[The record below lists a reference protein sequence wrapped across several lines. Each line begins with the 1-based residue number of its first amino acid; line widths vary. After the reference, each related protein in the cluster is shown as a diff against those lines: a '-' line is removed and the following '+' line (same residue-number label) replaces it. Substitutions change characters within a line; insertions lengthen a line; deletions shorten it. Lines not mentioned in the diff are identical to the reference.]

1 MTGNPMHLGLILM
14 AIERSPEVDGLIR
27 SFSAYGFELRLV
39 PDGETAL
46 LFSQELNPDLIFLD
60 VSLPGLSGFDTC
72 LRLKEL
78 DTTKDTP
85 VIFVTTPSDRA
96 STVNG
101 FSVGAVDYVTR
112 PFQLEEVIAR
122 ITTHLKIRNLHVLLE
137 EIISNLQEE
146 VAERQ
151 RTEEAL
157 QESMQLVQQAND
169 RMKNDLAAAARV
181 QQALLPE
188 ILPVLSNAS
197 FAWTYKPCS
206 ELGGDSLNV
215 FQLDPDHVGL
225 YVLDVSGHGV
235 SASLL
240 SVTLSRVLI
249 PRRDPSC
256 LFIKANRAPEAD
268 TLVSPADIASRLNR
282 MFPMSEDGRQYF
294 TLIYGILDTRNG
306 MFRYTCAGHPPPLYL
321 APDQPAIPCE
331 IGNVPI
337 GLFEDIHYEEGTIQL
352 QPGGRLFLY
361 SDGVLEARNASKE
374 FFGEARLQETL
385 EATQSS
391 PLQVSVDS
399 IMNAALDWTGTHHAQ
414 DDLSILAFEW
424 TSRKDELVDNPNK
437 EVILA
442 HQFPAHA
449 KELGPMRAMTRT
461 ALNNHSWRSD
471 IVEDIVLA
479 IDEACQN
486 IIRHAYHGECDDPIL
501 LRIKLNN
508 HALVVVLEDQ
518 APTVSPDCMNP
529 RALEDIRPGGL
540 GCHFIRQVMDT
551 VSIEPSSTGQG
562 NILRM
567 SKNVYSPPTFQ

>member
-1 MTGNPMHLGLILM
+1 MAAADSSDVQRLM
-14 AIERSPEVDGLIR
+14 QI
-27 SFSAYGFELRLV
+27 FSAYGFELTLV

-46 LFSQELNPDLIFLD
+46 ASSQELKPDLIFLD
-60 VSLPGLSGFDTC
+60 VTLPGLSGFDTC
-72 LRLKEL
+72 LRLKEQ
-78 DTTKDTP
+78 DETKDVP
-85 VIFVTTPSDRA
+85 VIFVTTPSDSV
-96 STVNG
+96 STVKG

-112 PFQLEEVIAR
+112 PFQAEEVIAR
-122 ITTHLKIRNLHVLLE
+122 ITTHLKIRNLQVLLE
-137 EIISNLQEE
+137 EIITNLQEE
-146 VAERQ
+146 VAERK
-151 RTEEAL
+151 RAEEAL
-157 QESMQLVQQAND
+157 QQSMLMTQQAND
-169 RMKNDLAAAARV
+169 RMKSDLAAAARV

-188 ILPVLSNAS
+188 VLPVLSNAS
-197 FAWTYKPCS
+197 FAWTYQPCS

-215 FQLDPDHVGL
+215 FQLDADHVGL

-268 TLVSPADIASRLNR
+268 TLISPAEIASRLNR
-282 MFPMSEDGRQYF
+282 MFPMSENGRQYF

-321 APDQPAIPCE
+321 SPNQPAIPCE

-337 GLFEDIHYEEGTIQL
+337 GLFEDSHYEEGTIQL

-399 IMNAALDWTGTHHAQ
+399 IMNAALDWTGNHHAQ

-424 TSRKDELVDNPNK
+424 TSRKDELVDNPN
-437 EVILA
+437 EQVILA

-449 KELGPMRAMTRT
+449 KELGPMRAMTRM

-486 IIRHAYHGECDDPIL
+486 IIRHAYHGECDDPIIL
-501 LRIKLNN
+501 QIVLNN
-508 HALVVVLEDQ
+508 KNLVVVLEDH

-529 RALEDIRPGGL
+529 RAFDDIRPGGL
-540 GCHFIRQVMDT
+540 GCHFIQHVMDT

-567 SKNVYSPPTFQ
+567 GKNMHSPPTFQ